1 MLSFC
6 PTLSKMHDNPWS
18 APTRLLVS
26 FVRHLPY
33 PPCAPSRTQA
43 DRQRGSASRIGLHA
57 KRVADADT

>member
-1 MLSFC
+1 MMNIKKEVDLQVSGTRRGACVIML
-6 PTLSKMHDNPWS
+6 
-18 APTRLLVS
+18 
-26 FVRHLPY
+26 Y